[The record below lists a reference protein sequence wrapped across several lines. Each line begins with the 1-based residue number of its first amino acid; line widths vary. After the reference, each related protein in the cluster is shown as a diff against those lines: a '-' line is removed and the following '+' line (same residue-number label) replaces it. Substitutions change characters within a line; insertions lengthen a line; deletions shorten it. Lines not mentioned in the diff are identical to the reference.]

1 MYSIIAI
8 HKGRPASISPLRR
21 LDATH
26 NQQES
31 IVMSQSQYTAIA
43 RTRLTDLA
51 NIPAGMLIEY
61 LSDKPGWY
69 RRAIFKMLSKGS
81 W

>member
-1 MYSIIAI
+1 
-8 HKGRPASISPLRR
+8 
-21 LDATH
+21 
-26 NQQES
+26 
-31 IVMSQSQYTAIA
+31 MSQAQYTAIA

-69 RRAIFKMLSKGS
+69 RKAVFKMLSKGS

>member
-1 MYSIIAI
+1 
-8 HKGRPASISPLRR
+8 
-21 LDATH
+21 
-26 NQQES
+26 
-31 IVMSQSQYTAIA
+31 MSHAQYTAIA

-51 NIPAGMLIEY
+51 NIPAGMLFEY

-69 RRAIFKMLSKGS
+69 RKAIFKMLSKGS